1 MPNCEDIQVMI
12 QKRIRDCH
20 HDISNYIEVIQSL
33 KDRFNHFYFIIIE
46 QPFSL
51 HIKTTEFN
59 TIPIPSSTQIEKDI
73 TRESLIINGVS
84 LDGSQGYLHIFLYE

>member
-33 KDRFNHFYFIIIE
+33 K
-46 QPFSL
+46 
-51 HIKTTEFN
+51 
-59 TIPIPSSTQIEKDI
+59 EKDI

-84 LDGSQGYLHIFLYE
+84 LDGSQG